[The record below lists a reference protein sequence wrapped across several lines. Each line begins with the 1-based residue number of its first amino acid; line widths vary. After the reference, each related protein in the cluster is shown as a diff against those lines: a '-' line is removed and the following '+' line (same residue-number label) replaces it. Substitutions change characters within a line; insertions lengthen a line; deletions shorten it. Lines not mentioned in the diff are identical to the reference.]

1 MTLIA
6 ASGPATLIPIVF
18 ALACPL
24 MMILMIRGHGHG
36 HGGHAHRAD
45 EMSRGPMTLEE
56 LERRR
61 DELNEEIAERAEQ
74 ALDSGYRG
82 AQR

>member
-6 ASGPATLIPIVF
+6 ATGVALIPILF

-24 MMILMIRGHGHG
+24 MMILMMRGHGHG
-36 HGGHAHRAD
+36 HGGHSHSAD
-45 EMSRGPMTLEE
+45 ELPRERMTLDE
-56 LERRR
+56 LKRHR

-74 ALDSGYRG
+74 RVHAGYRG
-82 AQR
+82 ADR

>member
-24 MMILMIRGHGHG
+24 MMILMMRGHG
-36 HGGHAHRAD
+36 HGGHSHRAD
-45 EMSRGPMTLEE
+45 ELPRERMTLDE
-56 LERRR
+56 LKRQR

-74 ALDSGYRG
+74 RVNSGYQG
-82 AQR
+82 ADR